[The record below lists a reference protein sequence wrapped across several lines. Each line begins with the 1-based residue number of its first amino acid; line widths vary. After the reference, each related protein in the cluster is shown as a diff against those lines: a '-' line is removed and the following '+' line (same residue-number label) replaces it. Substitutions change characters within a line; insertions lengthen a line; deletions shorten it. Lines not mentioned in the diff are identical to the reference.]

1 MKDSKIRPK
10 TTSATTAGTGTVEM
24 VVEKQLSSGQDAN
37 FSNDTEVVLCD
48 KPGGSKIT
56 TIPGNYDPSDS
67 TTYETDD
74 STAEEVIITPSTGA
88 NRNYII
94 IGSIGLLALVILGV
108 GIYFIK
114 KKAS

>member
-1 MKDSKIRPK
+1 
-10 TTSATTAGTGTVEM
+10 M